1 MSLRII
7 LRILGLLLMLFSLTL
22 MPPILISLLF
32 GDGQWDAFA
41 IAILITVATGGL
53 MYLPNRRAHKE
64 LRTRDGFLIAA
75 LFWSV
80 LGLFGSLPLMLT
92 GDAALSPTDAVFESF
107 SGLTTT
113 GATVITG
120 IEFLP
125 ESVLYYRQQLQW
137 LGGMGIVVL
146 AVAILPTLGVG
157 GMALYRTEIPGP
169 LKDSKL
175 TPRITET
182 AKALWYI
189 YAALTL
195 TCFAAYWAAGMD
207 WFDALGHSF
216 STVAIGGF
224 STHDA
229 NIGHFDSALI
239 ELICVAFL
247 IISAMS
253 FSLHFL
259 AWRGKQL
266 KHYLQDPEARFLL
279 LFLGGLTLITV
290 VSLWLTGVYGDE
302 TQRAMRHGLFQVVSV
317 ATTSGFGVADF
328 SAWPGALPFLL
339 FVAAFVG
346 GCSGSTGGGMKVI
359 RIILI
364 LKQGMREVMRL
375 IHPNAVIAVKVG
387 KVSVPDGIAQAV
399 WGFFSVY
406 LMLFFLM
413 LVGVMATGVD
423 QVTAWSTVA
432 SALNN
437 LGPALGEASAH
448 YGDLP
453 VMAKW
458 ILVMAML
465 LGRLEIFT
473 VLVLFTPAF
482 WRR

>member
-1 MSLRII
+1 MSLRMI
-7 LRILGLLLMLFSLTL
+7 LRILGLLLMLFSLTM

-32 GDGQWDAFA
+32 GDGQWEAFA
-41 IAILITVATGGL
+41 IAIAITVVTGAL
-53 MYLPNRRAHKE
+53 MFLPNRRARKE

-80 LGLFGSLPLMLT
+80 LALFGSLPLML
-92 GDAALSPTDAVFESF
+92 ASESALSITDAVFESF

-113 GATVITG
+113 GASVITG
-120 IEFLP
+120 IETLP
-125 ESVLYYRQQLQW
+125 ESILYYRQQLQW

-189 YAALTL
+189 YASLTV
-195 TCFAAYWAAGMD
+195 TCMLAYMAAGMN

-224 STHDA
+224 STYDA
-229 NIGHFDSALI
+229 SIGHFDSAVI
-239 ELICVAFL
+239 EMICVFFL
-247 IISAMS
+247 IVSAVS
-253 FSLHFL
+253 FSLHFV
-259 AWRGKQL
+259 AWRERSVT
-266 KHYLQDPEARFLL
+266 HYFQDPEARFLL
-279 LFLGGLTLITV
+279 LFLLGLAVITV
-290 VSLWLTGVYGDE
+290 VSLWLTNTYD
-302 TQRAMRHGLFQVVSV
+302 TQRGLRHGIFQVVSV
-317 ATTSGFGVADF
+317 ATTAGFGVADF

-339 FVAAFVG
+339 FMAAFVG

-387 KVSVPDGIAQAV
+387 RVSVPDGIAQAV

-406 LMLFFLM
+406 VMLFFLM

-423 QVTAWSTVA
+423 QVTAWSSVA

-437 LGPALGEASAH
+437 LGPALGEASSN

-453 VMAKW
+453 NLAKW

>member
-1 MSLRII
+1 MSLRMI
-7 LRILGLLLMLFSLTL
+7 LRILGMLLMLFSLTM
-22 MPPILISLLF
+22 MPPVLISLLF

-41 IAILITVATGGL
+41 VAIGITVLTGL
-53 MYLPNRRAHKE
+53 AMFLPNRRARKE

-80 LGLFGSLPLMLT
+80 LALFGSLPLMLT
-92 GDAALSPTDAVFESF
+92 GESALSITDAVFESF

-113 GATVITG
+113 GASVITG
-120 IEFLP
+120 IEYLP
-125 ESVLYYRQQLQW
+125 ESIRFYRQQLQW

-189 YAALTL
+189 YASLTVACML
-195 TCFAAYWAAGMD
+195 AYMAAGMN

-224 STHDA
+224 STYDA
-229 NIGHFDSALI
+229 SIGHFDSAVI
-239 ELICVAFL
+239 EMICVFFL
-247 IISAMS
+247 IVSAVS
-253 FSLHFL
+253 FSLHFV
-259 AWRGKQL
+259 AWRERRL
-266 KHYLQDPEARFLL
+266 THYFQDPEAHFLL
-279 LFLGGLTLITV
+279 LFLLGLSVITV
-290 VSLWLTGVYGDE
+290 VSLWLTNTYDTERGL
-302 TQRAMRHGLFQVVSV
+302 RHGIFMVVSV
-317 ATTSGFGVADF
+317 ATTAGFGVANF
-328 SAWPGALPFLL
+328 SIWPGALPFLL
-339 FVAAFVG
+339 FMAAFVG

-364 LKQGMREVMRL
+364 IKQGMREVMRL

-406 LMLFFLM
+406 VMLFFLM

-437 LGPALGEASAH
+437 LGPALGDASRN
-448 YGDLP
+448 YGELP
-453 VMAKW
+453 TLAKW

>member
-1 MSLRII
+1 MSLRMI
-7 LRILGLLLMLFSLTL
+7 LRILGLLLMLFSLTM

-41 IAILITVATGGL
+41 VAIAITVATGAL
-53 MYLPNRRAHKE
+53 MYLPNRRARKE

-80 LGLFGSLPLMLT
+80 LALFGSLPLMLT
-92 GDAALSPTDAVFESF
+92 GDSALSITDAVFESF

-120 IEFLP
+120 IETLP
-125 ESVLYYRQQLQW
+125 ESIRYYRQQLQW

-189 YAALTL
+189 YAALTV
-195 TCFAAYWAAGMD
+195 TCMLAYMAAGMN

-224 STHDA
+224 STYDGS
-229 NIGHFDSALI
+229 IGHFDSAVI
-239 ELICVAFL
+239 EMICMFFL
-247 IISAMS
+247 IVSAVS
-253 FSLHFL
+253 FSLHFV
-259 AWRGKQL
+259 AWRQRSVT
-266 KHYLQDPEARFLL
+266 HYFQDPEARFLL
-279 LFLGGLTLITV
+279 LFLLGLAVITV
-290 VSLWLTGVYGDE
+290 VSLWLTETYGTE
-302 TQRAMRHGLFQVVSV
+302 RGLRHGIFQVVSV
-317 ATTSGFGVADF
+317 ATTAGFGVADF

-339 FVAAFVG
+339 FMAAFVG

-406 LMLFFLM
+406 VMLFFLM

-423 QVTAWSTVA
+423 QITAWSSVA

-437 LGPALGEASAH
+437 LGPALGEASDH

-453 VMAKW
+453 TLAKW

>member
-1 MSLRII
+1 MI
-7 LRILGLLLMLFSLTL
+7 LRILGLLLMMFSLT
-22 MPPILISLLF
+22 MVPPIAISLLF
-32 GDGQWDAFA
+32 GDGTWDAFLIA
-41 IAILITVATGGL
+41 IAITVLTGAL
-53 MYLPNRRAHKE
+53 MFLPNRRARRE

-75 LFWSV
+75 MFWTV

-92 GDAALSPTDAVFESF
+92 GSTALSFTDAVFESF

-120 IEFLP
+120 IDFLP
-125 ESVLYYRQQLQW
+125 EAILYYRQQLQW

-189 YAALTL
+189 YATL
-195 TCFAAYWAAGMD
+195 TVVCMLAYMAAGMD

-229 NIGHFDSALI
+229 SIGYFDSAVI
-239 ELICVAFL
+239 EAICIVFML
-247 IISAMS
+247 ISALS

-259 AWRGKQL
+259 AWRERRIG
-266 KHYLQDPEARFLL
+266 HYWEDSEARFLL
-279 LFLGGLTLITV
+279 LYLTGLASITV
-290 VSLWLTGVYGDE
+290 VVLWLTGTEE
-302 TQRAMRHGLFQVVSV
+302 TTVGLRHGVFEVVSV
-317 ATTSGFGVADF
+317 ATTAGFSVADF
-328 SAWPGALPFLL
+328 SAWPGALPLLL
-339 FVAAFVG
+339 FIAAFVG
-346 GCSGSTGGGMKVI
+346 ASSGSTGGGMKVI

-364 LKQGMREVMRL
+364 IKQGMREIMRL
-375 IHPNAVIAVKVG
+375 IHPNAVIAVKIG

-399 WGFFSVY
+399 WGFFSAYV
-406 LMLFFLM
+406 LLFFLM

-423 QVTAWSTVA
+423 QVTAWSTVG

-437 LGPALGEASAH
+437 LGPALGEASLH
-448 YGDLP
+448 YGDMP
-453 VMAKW
+453 TMAKW

-465 LGRLEIFT
+465 MGRL
-473 VLVLFTPAF
+473 
-482 WRR
+482 

>member
-1 MSLRII
+1 MSLRMI
-7 LRILGLLLMLFSLTL
+7 LRILGLLLMMFSLT
-22 MPPILISLLF
+22 MVPPILISLLF
-32 GDGQWDAFA
+32 GDEMWYAFVVA
-41 IAILITVATGGL
+41 IGITVLTGAL
-53 MYLPNRRAHKE
+53 MFLPNRKARRE

-75 LFWSV
+75 LFWTV

-92 GDAALSPTDAVFESF
+92 GNLALSVTDAVFESF

-125 ESVLYYRQQLQW
+125 ESILYYRQQLQW

-189 YAALTL
+189 YAALTI
-195 TCFAAYWAAGMD
+195 TCMLAYMAAGMN
-207 WFDALGHSF
+207 WFDALSHSF

-224 STHDA
+224 STYDGS
-229 NIGHFDSALI
+229 IGHFDSATI
-239 ELICVAFL
+239 ELVCVAFML
-247 IISAMS
+247 VSAMS
-253 FSLHFL
+253 FSLHFM
-259 AWRGKQL
+259 AWRERSL
-266 KHYLQDPEARFLL
+266 RHYLEDPEARFLVL
-279 LFLGGLTLITV
+279 YLAGLVMITV
-290 VSLWLTGVYGDE
+290 VGLWLTNTTGTLEGL
-302 TQRAMRHGLFQVVSV
+302 RHGLFEVVSV
-317 ATTSGFGVADF
+317 ATTAGFGVADF
-328 SAWPGALPFLL
+328 SSWPGALPLLL
-339 FVAAFVG
+339 FMAAFVG
-346 GCSGSTGGGMKVI
+346 ASSGSTGGGIKVI

-364 LKQGMREVMRL
+364 IKQGMREVMRL

-387 KVSVPDGIAQAV
+387 KVSVPDSIAQAV
-399 WGFFSVY
+399 WGFFSAYV
-406 LMLFFLM
+406 LLFFLM
-413 LVGVMATGVD
+413 MAGVMATGVD
-423 QVTAWSTVA
+423 QITAWSTVG

-437 LGPALGEASAH
+437 LGPALGEASLH

-453 VMAKW
+453 SAAKW

-465 LGRLEIFT
+465 MGRLEIFT

-482 WRR
+482 WRK

>member
-1 MSLRII
+1 MSLRMI
-7 LRILGLLLMLFSLTL
+7 LRILGMLLMLFSLTM

-32 GDGQWDAFA
+32 GDGQWKAFAAA
-41 IAILITVATGGL
+41 IAITVVTGAL
-53 MYLPNRRAHKE
+53 MFLPNRRARKE

-80 LGLFGSLPLMLT
+80 LALFGSLPLMLT
-92 GDAALSPTDAVFESF
+92 GESALSITDAVFESF

-125 ESVLYYRQQLQW
+125 ESILYYRQQLQW

-189 YAALTL
+189 YASLTVACML
-195 TCFAAYWAAGMD
+195 AYMAAGMN

-224 STHDA
+224 STYDA
-229 NIGHFDSALI
+229 SIGHFDSAVI
-239 ELICVAFL
+239 EMICVFFL
-247 IISAMS
+247 IVSAVS
-253 FSLHFL
+253 FSLHFV
-259 AWRGKQL
+259 AWRERRVT
-266 KHYLQDPEARFLL
+266 HYFQDPEAHFLL
-279 LFLGGLTLITV
+279 LFLLGLAVITV
-290 VSLWLTGVYGDE
+290 VSLWLTNTYDTERGL
-302 TQRAMRHGLFQVVSV
+302 RHGIFQVVSV
-317 ATTSGFGVADF
+317 ATTAGFGVADF

-339 FVAAFVG
+339 FMAAFVG

-406 LMLFFLM
+406 VMLFFLM

-437 LGPALGEASAH
+437 LGPALGEASGN

-453 VMAKW
+453 ALAKW

>member
-1 MSLRII
+1 MSLRVIF
-7 LRILGLLLMLFSLTL
+7 RILGILLMLFSLS
-22 MPPILISLLF
+22 MVPPMLIALLF
-32 GDGQWDAFA
+32 RDGMWSGFVIAMA
-41 IAILITVATGGL
+41 ITLATGAL
-53 MYLPNRRAHKE
+53 LYWLNRHVRKE

-75 LFWSV
+75 LFWTV
-80 LGLFGSLPLMLT
+80 LGLFGALPLMMD
-92 GDAALSPTDAVFESF
+92 GPYALSPTDAVFESF

-113 GATVITG
+113 GASVITG
-120 IEFLP
+120 IDFLP
-125 ESVLYYRQQLQW
+125 ESLRYYRQQLQW

-189 YAALTL
+189 YASLTV
-195 TCFAAYWAAGMD
+195 TCIAAYWLAGMD
-207 WFDALGHSF
+207 WFDAIGHGF
-216 STVAIGGF
+216 STVALGGF
-224 STHDA
+224 STYDES
-229 NIGHFDSALI
+229 IGHFDSALI
-239 ELICVAFL
+239 EMICIVFM
-247 IISAMS
+247 IISAIS
-253 FSLHFL
+253 YSLHFA
-259 AWRGKQL
+259 AWREKRLSQ
-266 KHYLQDPEARFLL
+266 YLNDPEARFLL
-279 LFLGGLTLITV
+279 LFLAGLSVVTV
-290 VSLWLTGVYGDE
+290 ISLWLTATYGDVLGL
-302 TQRAMRHGLFQVVSV
+302 RHGLFQVVSI
-317 ATTSGFGVADF
+317 ATTAGFGVAEF

-364 LKQGMREVMRL
+364 FKQGMREVMRL
-375 IHPNAVIAVKVG
+375 IHPSAVIAVKVG

-406 LMLFFLM
+406 VMLFFLM
-413 LVGVMATGVD
+413 LIGVMATGVD

-437 LGPALGEASAH
+437 LGPALGEASSH
-448 YGDLP
+448 YGDMPTLS
-453 VMAKW
+453 KW

-473 VLVLFTPAF
+473 MLVLFTPAF

>member
-1 MSLRII
+1 MSLRVI
-7 LRILGLLLMLFSLTL
+7 LRILGLLLMLFSLTML
-22 MPPILISLLF
+22 PPMLISF
-32 GDGQWDAFA
+32 WFRDGVWYAFMIG
-41 IAILITVATGGL
+41 IAITVLTGL
-53 MYLPNRRAHKE
+53 VLYLPNRRARKE
-64 LRTRDGFLIAA
+64 LRIRDGFLIAA
-75 LFWSV
+75 MFWTV
-80 LGLFGSLPLMLT
+80 LALFGSLPLMLF
-92 GDAALSPTDAVFESF
+92 GDAALGITDAVFESF

-120 IEFLP
+120 IDFLP
-125 ESVLYYRQQLQW
+125 ESIRYYRQQLQW

-189 YAALTL
+189 YATL
-195 TCFAAYWAAGMD
+195 TIACMVAYMLAGMD

-229 NIGHFDSALI
+229 SIGYFNSPSI
-239 ELICVAFL
+239 ELICVGFML
-247 IISAMS
+247 ISAFS
-253 FSLHFL
+253 FSLHFM
-259 AWRGKQL
+259 AWREKRL
-266 KHYLQDPEARFLL
+266 LHYLQDPEARFLM
-279 LFLGGLTLITV
+279 LFLAGLVTIAAIT
-290 VSLWLTGVYGDE
+290 LWLTQTYDTMSGLRY
-302 TQRAMRHGLFQVVSV
+302 GLFEVVSV
-317 ATTSGFGVADF
+317 ATTAGFSVADF

-339 FVAAFVG
+339 FIAAFVG
-346 GCSGSTGGGMKVI
+346 GCSGSTAGGMKVI

-364 LKQGMREVMRL
+364 IKQGMREVMRL

-387 KVSVPDGIAQAV
+387 KMSVPDSIAQAV
-399 WGFFSVY
+399 WGFFSAYV
-406 LMLFFLM
+406 MLFFLM
-413 LVGVMATGVD
+413 MVGVMATGVD
-423 QVTAWSTVA
+423 QITAWSTVG

-437 LGPALGEASAH
+437 LGPALGEASSH
-448 YGDLP
+448 YGELP
-453 VMAKW
+453 SLAKW
-458 ILVMAML
+458 ILVLAML
-465 LGRLEIFT
+465 MGRLEIFT

>member
-7 LRILGLLLMLFSLTL
+7 LRILGMLLMMFSLTL
-22 MPPILISLLF
+22 VPPILISLLF
-32 GDGQWDAFA
+32 GDGQWDAFV
-41 IAILITVATGGL
+41 IAIMITAVTGL
-53 MYLPNRRAHKE
+53 VMYLPNRLARKE

-92 GDAALSPTDAVFESF
+92 GDAALSLTDAVFESF

-125 ESVLYYRQQLQW
+125 ESILYYRQQLQW

-189 YAALTL
+189 YAALTI
-195 TCFAAYWAAGMD
+195 TCFLAYMAAGMN

-224 STHDA
+224 STYDA
-229 NIGHFDSALI
+229 NIGHFDSAAI
-239 ELICVAFL
+239 ELICMFFL

-259 AWRGKQL
+259 AWRGRRIR
-266 KHYLQDPEARFLL
+266 HYFQDPEARFLL
-279 LFLGGLTLITV
+279 MFLAFLSVITV
-290 VSLWLTGVYGDE
+290 ISLWLTGTYDTERGL
-302 TQRAMRHGLFQVVSV
+302 RHGVFQVVST
-317 ATTSGFGVADF
+317 ATTSGFSVADF
-328 SAWPGALPFLL
+328 SVWPGALPFLL

-375 IHPNAVIAVKVG
+375 IHPNAVIAVKIG

-406 LMLFFLM
+406 VMLFFLM

-437 LGPALGEASAH
+437 LGPALGEASEN
-448 YGDLP
+448 YGELP
-453 VMAKW
+453 MLSKW
-458 ILVMAML
+458 ILVVAML

>member
-1 MSLRII
+1 MSLRVI
-7 LRILGLLLMLFSLTL
+7 LRILGLLLMLFSLTML
-22 MPPILISLLF
+22 PPTLISLWF
-32 GDGQWDAFA
+32 RDGVWSAYISG
-41 IAILITVATGGL
+41 IAISVATGL
-53 MYLPNRRAHKE
+53 LLYLPNRRSQKE
-64 LRTRDGFLIAA
+64 LRIRDGFIIAA
-75 LFWSV
+75 MFWTV
-80 LGLFGSLPLMLT
+80 LALFGSLPLMLF
-92 GDAALSPTDAVFESF
+92 GESSLGITDAVFESF

-120 IEFLP
+120 IDFLP
-125 ESVLYYRQQLQW
+125 ESILYYRQQLQW

-189 YAALTL
+189 YATL
-195 TCFAAYWAAGMD
+195 TFACMVAYMLAGMS
-207 WFDALGHSF
+207 WFDALSHSF

-224 STHDA
+224 STYDA
-229 NIGHFDSALI
+229 SIGYFDSATI
-239 ELICVAFL
+239 ELICVTFML
-247 IISAMS
+247 ISAFS
-253 FSLHFL
+253 FSLHFI
-259 AWRGKQL
+259 AWREKSL
-266 KHYLQDPEARFLL
+266 VHYFLDPEARFLM
-279 LFLGGLTLITV
+279 LFLLALATV
-290 VSLWLTGVYGDE
+290 TVISLWLTDTYDTLRGL
-302 TQRAMRHGLFQVVSV
+302 RHGVFQVVSV
-317 ATTSGFGVADF
+317 ATTAGFSVADF
-328 SAWPGALPFLL
+328 SLWPGALPFLL

-364 LKQGMREVMRL
+364 LKQGMREIMRL

-387 KVSVPDGIAQAV
+387 KVSVPDSIAQAV

-406 LMLFFLM
+406 VLLFFLM

-423 QVTAWSTVA
+423 QVTAWSTVG

-437 LGPALGEASAH
+437 LGPALGEASTH
-448 YGDLP
+448 YGDMPTL
-453 VMAKW
+453 AKW
-458 ILVMAML
+458 ILVLAML

>member
-1 MSLRII
+1 M
-7 LRILGLLLMLFSLTL
+7 
-22 MPPILISLLF
+22 LISAWF
-32 GDGQWDAFA
+32 RDGVWEAFLIAMA
-41 IAILITVATGGL
+41 ISVATGL
-53 MYLPNRRAHKE
+53 VLFLPNRRAQKE
-64 LRTRDGFLIAA
+64 LRVRDGFIIAA
-75 LFWSV
+75 MFWTV
-80 LGLFGSLPLMLT
+80 LALFGSLPLMLF
-92 GDAALSPTDAVFESF
+92 GEDSLSITDAVFESF

-120 IEFLP
+120 IDFLP
-125 ESVLYYRQQLQW
+125 ESILYYRQQLQW

-189 YAALTL
+189 YATL
-195 TCFAAYWAAGMD
+195 TVACMLAYMAAGMD

-224 STHDA
+224 STYDA
-229 NIGHFDSALI
+229 SIGYFDSATI
-239 ELICVAFL
+239 EMICVGFML
-247 IISAMS
+247 ISAFS
-253 FSLHFL
+253 FSLHFI
-259 AWRGKQL
+259 AWREKRL
-266 KHYLQDPEARFLL
+266 THYFQDPEARFLM
-279 LFLGGLTLITV
+279 LFLLGLSVVTV
-290 VSLWLTGVYGDE
+290 LSLWVTDTYDTLRGL
-302 TQRAMRHGLFQVVSV
+302 RHGVFQVVSV
-317 ATTSGFGVADF
+317 ATTAGFGVADF
-328 SAWPGALPFLL
+328 SMWPGALPFLL
-339 FVAAFVG
+339 FMAAFVG
-346 GCSGSTGGGMKVI
+346 GCSGSTAGGMKVI

-364 LKQGMREVMRL
+364 MKQGMREIMRL

-406 LMLFFLM
+406 VLLFFLM

-423 QVTAWSTVA
+423 QVTAWSTVG

-437 LGPALGEASAH
+437 LGPALGEASSH
-448 YGDLP
+448 YGDVP
-453 VMAKW
+453 EVAKW
-458 ILVMAML
+458 ILVVAML

>member
-1 MSLRII
+1 MSLRMI
-7 LRILGLLLMLFSLTL
+7 LRILGLLLMLFSLTM

-32 GDGQWDAFA
+32 GDGQWEAFA
-41 IAILITVATGGL
+41 IAIAITVVTGAL
-53 MYLPNRRAHKE
+53 MFLPNRRARKE

-80 LGLFGSLPLMLT
+80 LALFGSLPLMLV
-92 GDAALSPTDAVFESF
+92 GDSALSITDAVFESF

-120 IEFLP
+120 IEHLP
-125 ESVLYYRQQLQW
+125 ESILYYRQQLQW

-189 YAALTL
+189 YASLTVACML
-195 TCFAAYWAAGMD
+195 AYMAAGMN

-224 STHDA
+224 STYDA
-229 NIGHFDSALI
+229 SIGHFDSAVI
-239 ELICVAFL
+239 EMICVFFL
-247 IISAMS
+247 IVSAVS
-253 FSLHFL
+253 FSLHFV
-259 AWRGKQL
+259 AWRERSVT
-266 KHYLQDPEARFLL
+266 HYFQDPEARFLL
-279 LFLGGLTLITV
+279 LFLMGLAAITV
-290 VSLWLTGVYGDE
+290 VSLWLTNTYDTERGL
-302 TQRAMRHGLFQVVSV
+302 RHGIFQVVSV
-317 ATTSGFGVADF
+317 ATTAGFGVADF
-328 SAWPGALPFLL
+328 SVWPGALPFLL
-339 FVAAFVG
+339 FMAAFVG

-387 KVSVPDGIAQAV
+387 RVSVPDGIAQAV

-406 LMLFFLM
+406 VMLFFLM

-437 LGPALGEASAH
+437 LGPALGEASDN

-453 VMAKW
+453 DMTKW
-458 ILVMAML
+458 ILVIAML

>member
-1 MSLRII
+1 MSLRVIS
-7 LRILGLLLMLFSLTL
+7 RILGILLMLFSLTL
-22 MPPILISLLF
+22 VPPMLISRVFEDDTLS
-32 GDGQWDAFA
+32 AFA
-41 IAILITVATGGL
+41 VAMGITLLTGFAL
-53 MYLPNRRAHKE
+53 FYPNRHARKE
-64 LRTRDGFLIAA
+64 LRNRDGFLITV
-75 LFWSV
+75 LFWTV
-80 LGLFGSLPLMLT
+80 LGAFGSLPFLLAEDPNLT
-92 GDAALSPTDAVFESF
+92 IIDAMFESF

-113 GATVITG
+113 GATVMTG
-120 IEFLP
+120 LDLLP
-125 ESVLYYRQQLQW
+125 HSILYYRQQLQW

-189 YAALTL
+189 YATL
-195 TCFAAYWAAGMD
+195 TVACMLAYMAAGMD

-224 STHDA
+224 STYDA
-229 NIGHFDSALI
+229 SIGYFDSATI
-239 ELICVAFL
+239 EMICVGFML
-247 IISAMS
+247 ISAFS
-253 FSLHFL
+253 FSLHFI
-259 AWRGKQL
+259 AWREKRL
-266 KHYLQDPEARFLL
+266 THYFQDPEARFLM
-279 LFLGGLTLITV
+279 LFLLGLSVVTV
-290 VSLWLTGVYGDE
+290 LSLWLTDTYDTLRGL
-302 TQRAMRHGLFQVVSV
+302 RHGVFQVVSV
-317 ATTSGFGVADF
+317 ATTAGFGVTDF
-328 SAWPGALPFLL
+328 SVWPGALPFLL
-339 FVAAFVG
+339 FMAAFVG

-364 LKQGMREVMRL
+364 VKQGMREIMRL

-406 LMLFFLM
+406 VLLFFLM

-423 QVTAWSTVA
+423 QVTAWSTVG

-437 LGPALGEASAH
+437 LGPALGEASSH
-448 YGDLP
+448 YGDVP
-453 VMAKW
+453 EVAKW
-458 ILVMAML
+458 ILVVAML

>member
-7 LRILGLLLMLFSLTL
+7 LRILGLLLMMFSLT
-22 MPPILISLLF
+22 MVPPILISLLF

-41 IAILITVATGGL
+41 IAILITVLTGLL
-53 MYLPNRRAHKE
+53 MYLPNRRARKE

-92 GDAALSPTDAVFESF
+92 GDAALSITDAVFESF

-125 ESVLYYRQQLQW
+125 ESILYYRQQLQW

-189 YAALTL
+189 YAALTV
-195 TCFAAYWAAGMD
+195 TCMLAYMAAGMN

-224 STHDA
+224 STYDA
-229 NIGHFDSALI
+229 SIGHFDSALI
-239 ELICVAFL
+239 ELICMAFL

-259 AWRGKQL
+259 AWRGRQL
-266 KHYLQDPEARFLL
+266 RHYVQDPEARFLL
-279 LFLGGLTLITV
+279 LFLAGLGVITV
-290 VSLWLTGVYGDE
+290 VSLWLTGTYDTERGL
-302 TQRAMRHGLFQVVSV
+302 RHGLFQVISI
-317 ATTSGFGVADF
+317 ATTAGFGVADF
-328 SAWPGALPFLL
+328 AAWPGALPFLL
-339 FVAAFVG
+339 FIAAFIG

-364 LKQGMREVMRL
+364 FKQGMREVMRL

-387 KVSVPDGIAQAV
+387 RVSVPDGIAQAV
-399 WGFFSVY
+399 WGFFSAY

-437 LGPALGEASAH
+437 LGPALGEAAAH
-448 YGDLP
+448 YGELP
-453 VMAKW
+453 AMAKW

>member
-7 LRILGLLLMLFSLTL
+7 LRILGMLLMMFSLT
-22 MPPILISLLF
+22 MVPPILISLLF
-32 GDGQWDAFA
+32 GDAQWDAFA
-41 IAILITVATGGL
+41 IAIIITAATGL
-53 MYLPNRRAHKE
+53 VMYLPNRLARKE

-92 GDAALSPTDAVFESF
+92 GDAALSLTDAVFESF

-120 IEFLP
+120 IDFLP
-125 ESVLYYRQQLQW
+125 ESILYYRQQLQW

-189 YAALTL
+189 YAALTI
-195 TCFAAYWAAGMD
+195 TCFLAYMAAGMN

-224 STHDA
+224 STYDA
-229 NIGHFDSALI
+229 SIGHFDSATI
-239 ELICVAFL
+239 ELICMLFL

-259 AWRGKQL
+259 AWRGRRIR
-266 KHYLQDPEARFLL
+266 HYFQDPEARFLL
-279 LFLGGLTLITV
+279 MFLAFLSVITV
-290 VSLWLTGVYGDE
+290 ISLWLTGTYDTERGL
-302 TQRAMRHGLFQVVSV
+302 RHGIFQVVSV
-317 ATTSGFGVADF
+317 ATTAGFGVADF

-375 IHPNAVIAVKVG
+375 IHPNAVIAVKIG

-406 LMLFFLM
+406 VMLFFLM

-437 LGPALGEASAH
+437 LGPALGEASAN
-448 YGDLP
+448 YGEMPTLS
-453 VMAKW
+453 KW
-458 ILVMAML
+458 ILVIAML

>member
-1 MSLRII
+1 MSLRVI
-7 LRILGLLLMLFSLTL
+7 LRILGLLLMLFSLTML
-22 MPPILISLLF
+22 PPTLISLWF
-32 GDGQWDAFA
+32 RDGVWSAFISG
-41 IAILITVATGGL
+41 IAISVVTGL
-53 MYLPNRRAHKE
+53 LLYLPNRRAQKE
-64 LRTRDGFLIAA
+64 LRIRDGFIIAA
-75 LFWSV
+75 MFWTV
-80 LGLFGSLPLMLT
+80 LALFGSLPLMLF
-92 GDAALSPTDAVFESF
+92 GEGSLNITDAVFESF

-120 IEFLP
+120 IDFLP
-125 ESVLYYRQQLQW
+125 ESILYYRQQLQW

-189 YAALTL
+189 YATLTL
-195 TCFAAYWAAGMD
+195 ACMIAYMLAGMS
-207 WFDALGHSF
+207 WFDALSHSF
-216 STVAIGGF
+216 STVANGGF
-224 STHDA
+224 STYDA
-229 NIGHFDSALI
+229 SIGYFDSATI
-239 ELICVAFL
+239 EMICIAFML
-247 IISAMS
+247 ISAFS
-253 FSLHFL
+253 FSLHFI
-259 AWRGKQL
+259 AWREKSL
-266 KHYLQDPEARFLL
+266 LHYFHDPEARFLM
-279 LFLGGLTLITV
+279 LFLLALSVITV
-290 VSLWLTGVYGDE
+290 LSLLLTNTYDTLRGL
-302 TQRAMRHGLFQVVSV
+302 RHGVFQVVSV
-317 ATTSGFGVADF
+317 ATTAGYSVADF
-328 SAWPGALPFLL
+328 SMWPGALPFLL

-364 LKQGMREVMRL
+364 LKQGMREIMRL

-387 KVSVPDGIAQAV
+387 KVSVPDSIAQAV

-406 LMLFFLM
+406 MLLFFIM

-423 QVTAWSTVA
+423 QVTAWSTVG

-437 LGPALGEASAH
+437 LGPALGEASTH
-448 YGDLP
+448 YGEMPTL
-453 VMAKW
+453 AKW
-458 ILVMAML
+458 ILVLAML

>member
-1 MSLRII
+1 MSLRVI
-7 LRILGLLLMLFSLTL
+7 LRILGLLLMLFSLTML
-22 MPPILISLLF
+22 PPTLISLWF
-32 GDGQWDAFA
+32 RDGVWSAYISG
-41 IAILITVATGGL
+41 IAISVATGL
-53 MYLPNRRAHKE
+53 LLYLPNRRSQKE
-64 LRTRDGFLIAA
+64 LRIRDGFIIAA
-75 LFWSV
+75 MFWTV
-80 LGLFGSLPLMLT
+80 LALFGSLPLMLF
-92 GDAALSPTDAVFESF
+92 GEGSLSITDAVFESF

-120 IEFLP
+120 IDFLP
-125 ESVLYYRQQLQW
+125 ESILYYRQQLQW

-189 YAALTL
+189 YATL
-195 TCFAAYWAAGMD
+195 TVACMVAYMLAGMS
-207 WFDALGHSF
+207 WFDALSHSF
-216 STVAIGGF
+216 STIANGGF
-224 STHDA
+224 STYDA
-229 NIGHFDSALI
+229 SIGYFDSATI
-239 ELICVAFL
+239 ELICVAFML
-247 IISAMS
+247 ISAFS
-253 FSLHFL
+253 FSLHFI
-259 AWRGKQL
+259 AWREKSL
-266 KHYLQDPEARFLL
+266 MHYFHDPEARFLM
-279 LFLGGLTLITV
+279 LFLLALIVVTV
-290 VSLWLTGVYGDE
+290 LSLWLTDTYDTLRGL
-302 TQRAMRHGLFQVVSV
+302 RHGVFQVVSV
-317 ATTSGFGVADF
+317 ATTAGFSVADF
-328 SAWPGALPFLL
+328 SMWPGALPFLL

-364 LKQGMREVMRL
+364 LKQGMREIMRL

-387 KVSVPDGIAQAV
+387 KVSVPDSIAQAV

-406 LMLFFLM
+406 VLLFFFM

-423 QVTAWSTVA
+423 QVTAWTTVG

-448 YGDLP
+448 YGEMPIL
-453 VMAKW
+453 AKW
-458 ILVMAML
+458 ILVLAML

>member
-1 MSLRII
+1 MSLRMI

-22 MPPILISLLF
+22 VPPILISLLF

-41 IAILITVATGGL
+41 IAIGITVFTGL
-53 MYLPNRRAHKE
+53 VMYLPNRRARKE
-64 LRTRDGFLIAA
+64 LRIRDGFLIAA

-92 GDAALSPTDAVFESF
+92 AESTLSITDAVFESF

-120 IEFLP
+120 IEHLP
-125 ESVLYYRQQLQW
+125 ESIRYYRQQLQW

-189 YAALTL
+189 YAALTVACML
-195 TCFAAYWAAGMD
+195 AYLAAGMD

-216 STVAIGGF
+216 STVALGGF

-229 NIGHFDSALI
+229 SIGQFDSAVI
-239 ELICVAFL
+239 ELICIFFL
-247 IISAMS
+247 IVSAVS
-253 FSLHFL
+253 FSLHFV
-259 AWRGKQL
+259 AWRQRSVT
-266 KHYLQDPEARFLL
+266 HYFQDPEARFLL
-279 LFLGGLTLITV
+279 LFLLGLAVITV
-290 VSLWLTGVYGDE
+290 VSLWLTETYGTE
-302 TQRAMRHGLFQVVSV
+302 RGLRHGVFQVVSV
-317 ATTSGFGVADF
+317 ATTAGFGVADF
-328 SAWPGALPFLL
+328 SVWPGALPFLL

-375 IHPNAVIAVKVG
+375 IHPSAVISVKVG

-406 LMLFFLM
+406 VMLFFLM

-423 QVTAWSTVA
+423 QVTAWSSVA

-437 LGPALGEASAH
+437 LGPALGEASSH

-453 VMAKW
+453 TLAKW
-458 ILVMAML
+458 ILVVAML

>member
-1 MSLRII
+1 MSLRVI
-7 LRILGLLLMLFSLTL
+7 LRILGLLLMLFSLTML
-22 MPPILISLLF
+22 PPTLISLWF
-32 GDGQWDAFA
+32 RDGVWSAFISG
-41 IAILITVATGGL
+41 IAISVATGL
-53 MYLPNRRAHKE
+53 LLYLPNRRSQKE
-64 LRTRDGFLIAA
+64 LRIRDGFIIAVM
-75 LFWSV
+75 FWAV
-80 LGLFGSLPLMLT
+80 LALFGSLPLMLF
-92 GDAALSPTDAVFESF
+92 GEGSLSVTDAVFESF

-120 IEFLP
+120 IDFLP
-125 ESVLYYRQQLQW
+125 ESILYYRQQLQW

-189 YAALTL
+189 YATL
-195 TCFAAYWAAGMD
+195 TVACMIAYMLAGMS
-207 WFDALGHSF
+207 WFDALSHSF
-216 STVAIGGF
+216 STVANGGF
-224 STHDA
+224 STYDA
-229 NIGHFDSALI
+229 SIGYFDSAAI
-239 ELICVAFL
+239 ELICIAFML
-247 IISAMS
+247 ISAVS
-253 FSLHFL
+253 FSLHFI
-259 AWRGKQL
+259 AWREKSL
-266 KHYLQDPEARFLL
+266 LHYFRDPEARFLM
-279 LFLGGLTLITV
+279 LFLLSLAVITV
-290 VSLWLTGVYGDE
+290 LSLWLTNTYDTLRGL
-302 TQRAMRHGLFQVVSV
+302 RHGVFQVVSV
-317 ATTSGFGVADF
+317 ATTAGYSVADF
-328 SAWPGALPFLL
+328 SMWPGALPFLL

-364 LKQGMREVMRL
+364 LKQGMREIMRL
-375 IHPNAVIAVKVG
+375 IHPNAVIAVKIG
-387 KVSVPDGIAQAV
+387 KVSVPDSIAQAV

-406 LMLFFLM
+406 VLLFFLM

-423 QVTAWSTVA
+423 QVTAWSTVG

-437 LGPALGEASAH
+437 LGPALGEASTN
-448 YGDLP
+448 YGEIPD
-453 VMAKW
+453 MAKW

>member
-1 MSLRII
+1 MSLRVI
-7 LRILGLLLMLFSLTL
+7 LRILGLLLMLFSLTML
-22 MPPILISLLF
+22 PPTLISLWF
-32 GDGQWDAFA
+32 RDGVWSAFISG
-41 IAILITVATGGL
+41 IAISVVTGL
-53 MYLPNRRAHKE
+53 LLYLPNRHSQKE
-64 LRTRDGFLIAA
+64 LRIRDGFIIAA
-75 LFWSV
+75 MFWTV
-80 LGLFGSLPLMLT
+80 LALFGSLPLMLF
-92 GDAALSPTDAVFESF
+92 GEGSLNITDAVFESF

-120 IEFLP
+120 IDFLP
-125 ESVLYYRQQLQW
+125 ESILYYRQQLQW

-189 YAALTL
+189 YATLTL
-195 TCFAAYWAAGMD
+195 ACMIAYMLAGMS
-207 WFDALGHSF
+207 WFDALSHSF
-216 STVAIGGF
+216 STVANGGF
-224 STHDA
+224 STYDA
-229 NIGHFDSALI
+229 SIGYFDSATI
-239 ELICVAFL
+239 EMICIAFML
-247 IISAMS
+247 ISAFS
-253 FSLHFL
+253 FSLHFI
-259 AWRGKQL
+259 AWREKSL
-266 KHYLQDPEARFLL
+266 LHYFHDPEARFLM
-279 LFLGGLTLITV
+279 LFLLALSVITV
-290 VSLWLTGVYGDE
+290 LSLWLTNTYDTLRGL
-302 TQRAMRHGLFQVVSV
+302 RHGVFQVVSV
-317 ATTSGFGVADF
+317 ATTAGYSVADF
-328 SAWPGALPFLL
+328 SMWPGALPFLL

-364 LKQGMREVMRL
+364 LKQGMREIMRL

-387 KVSVPDGIAQAV
+387 KVSVPDSIAQAV

-406 LMLFFLM
+406 MLLFFIM

-423 QVTAWSTVA
+423 QVTAWSTVG

-437 LGPALGEASAH
+437 LGPALGEASTH
-448 YGDLP
+448 YGEMPTL
-453 VMAKW
+453 AKW
-458 ILVMAML
+458 ILVLAML

>member
-1 MSLRII
+1 MSLRVI
-7 LRILGLLLMLFSLTL
+7 LRILGLLLMLFSLTML
-22 MPPILISLLF
+22 PPTLISLWF
-32 GDGQWDAFA
+32 RDGVWSAFISG
-41 IAILITVATGGL
+41 IAISVVTGL
-53 MYLPNRRAHKE
+53 LLYLPNRRAQKE
-64 LRTRDGFLIAA
+64 LRIRDGFIIAA
-75 LFWSV
+75 MFWTV
-80 LGLFGSLPLMLT
+80 LALFGSLPLMLF
-92 GDAALSPTDAVFESF
+92 GEGSLNITDAVFESF

-120 IEFLP
+120 IDFLP
-125 ESVLYYRQQLQW
+125 ESILYYRQQLQW

-189 YAALTL
+189 YATLTL
-195 TCFAAYWAAGMD
+195 ACMIAYMLAGMS
-207 WFDALGHSF
+207 WFDALSHSF
-216 STVAIGGF
+216 STVANGGF
-224 STHDA
+224 STYDA
-229 NIGHFDSALI
+229 SIGYFDSATI
-239 ELICVAFL
+239 EMICIAFML
-247 IISAMS
+247 ISAFS
-253 FSLHFL
+253 FSLHFI
-259 AWRGKQL
+259 AWREKSL
-266 KHYLQDPEARFLL
+266 LHYFHDPEARFLM
-279 LFLGGLTLITV
+279 LFLLALSVITV
-290 VSLWLTGVYGDE
+290 LSLWLTNTYDTLRGL
-302 TQRAMRHGLFQVVSV
+302 RHGVFQVVSV
-317 ATTSGFGVADF
+317 ATTAGYSVADF
-328 SAWPGALPFLL
+328 SIWPGALPFLL

-364 LKQGMREVMRL
+364 LKQGMREIMRL

-387 KVSVPDGIAQAV
+387 KVSVPDSIAQAV

-406 LMLFFLM
+406 MLLFFIM

-423 QVTAWSTVA
+423 QVTAWSTVG

-437 LGPALGEASAH
+437 LGPALGEASTH
-448 YGDLP
+448 YGEMPML
-453 VMAKW
+453 AKW
-458 ILVMAML
+458 ILVLAML

>member
-1 MSLRII
+1 MI
-7 LRILGLLLMLFSLTL
+7 LRILGLLLMLFSLTM

-32 GDGQWDAFA
+32 ADGLWESYTIA
-41 IAILITVATGGL
+41 IAITVMTGAV
-53 MYLPNRRAHKE
+53 MYLPNRHSRKE

-80 LGLFGSLPLMLT
+80 LALFGALPLMLA
-92 GDAALSPTDAVFESF
+92 DASALSPTDAVFESF

-120 IEFLP
+120 IDFLP
-125 ESVLYYRQQLQW
+125 ESMLYYRQQLQW

-169 LKDSKL
+169 LKDAKL

-189 YAALTL
+189 YASLTIA
-195 TCFAAYWAAGMD
+195 CFLAYLAAGMN

-229 NIGHFDSALI
+229 SIGYFDSATI
-239 ELICVAFL
+239 ELICVGFM
-247 IISAMS
+247 IVSAMS
-253 FSLHFL
+253 FSLHFT
-259 AWRGKQL
+259 AWREKHL
-266 KHYLQDPEARFLL
+266 MHYLRDPEARFLL
-279 LFLGGLTLITV
+279 LFLVGLTVITV
-290 VSLWLTGVYGDE
+290 ISLWLTDVYGTE
-302 TQRAMRHGLFQVVSV
+302 RGLRHGLFQVVSV
-317 ATTSGFGVADF
+317 ATTAGFGVADF

-339 FVAAFVG
+339 FIAAFVG

-364 LKQGMREVMRL
+364 LKQGMREIMRL
-375 IHPNAVIAVKVG
+375 IHPNAVISVKVG
-387 KVSVPDGIAQAV
+387 RVSVPDSIAQAV

-406 LMLFFLM
+406 VMLFFLM

-437 LGPALGEASAH
+437 LGPALGQASGH

-453 VMAKW
+453 ILAKW
-458 ILVMAML
+458 ILVLAML

-482 WRR
+482 WRK

>member
-1 MSLRII
+1 MSLRMI
-7 LRILGLLLMLFSLTL
+7 LRILGLLLMLFSLTM

-41 IAILITVATGGL
+41 VAIGITVLTGL
-53 MYLPNRRAHKE
+53 AMFLPNRCARKE

-80 LGLFGSLPLMLT
+80 LALFGSLPLMLT
-92 GDAALSPTDAVFESF
+92 GDAALSITDAVFESF

-113 GATVITG
+113 GASVITG
-120 IEFLP
+120 IEHLP
-125 ESVLYYRQQLQW
+125 ESIRYYRQQLQW

-189 YAALTL
+189 YAALTV
-195 TCFAAYWAAGMD
+195 TCMLAYMAAGMS

-224 STHDA
+224 STYDA
-229 NIGHFDSALI
+229 SIGHFDSAVI
-239 ELICVAFL
+239 EMICVFFL
-247 IISAMS
+247 IVSAVS
-253 FSLHFL
+253 FSLHFA
-259 AWRGKQL
+259 AWREKRL
-266 KHYLQDPEARFLL
+266 THYFQDPEARFLL
-279 LFLGGLTLITV
+279 LFLLGLAVITV
-290 VSLWLTGVYGDE
+290 VSLWLTNTYGTE
-302 TQRAMRHGLFQVVSV
+302 RGLRHGIFQVVSV
-317 ATTSGFGVADF
+317 ATTAGFGVADF
-328 SAWPGALPFLL
+328 SVWPGALPFLL
-339 FVAAFVG
+339 FMAAFVG

-406 LMLFFLM
+406 VMLFFLM

-423 QVTAWSTVA
+423 QVTAWSAVA

-437 LGPALGEASAH
+437 LGPALGEASGN

-453 VMAKW
+453 TLAKW
-458 ILVMAML
+458 ILVVAML

>member
-1 MSLRII
+1 MSLRVI
-7 LRILGLLLMLFSLTL
+7 LRILGLLLMMFSLTM

-32 GDGQWDAFA
+32 GDGEWSAFVIA
-41 IAILITVATGGL
+41 IAITVFTGL
-53 MYLPNRRAHKE
+53 VIYLPNRQARKE

-80 LGLFGSLPLMLT
+80 LGLFGSLPLMLA
-92 GDAALSPTDAVFESF
+92 GEDSLAFTDAVFESF

-113 GATVITG
+113 GATVVTG
-120 IEFLP
+120 IQLLP

-195 TCFAAYWAAGMD
+195 TCFLAYMAAGMN

-224 STHDA
+224 STYDTS
-229 NIGHFDSALI
+229 IGHFDSAVI

-247 IISAMS
+247 IVSAMS

-259 AWRGKQL
+259 AWRGRQL
-266 KHYLQDPEARFLL
+266 RHYLQDPEARFLL
-279 LFLGGLTLITV
+279 LFLSGLSVIAV
-290 VSLWLTGVYGDE
+290 VSLWLTGIYETEYGL
-302 TQRAMRHGLFQVVSV
+302 RHGLFQAVSI
-317 ATTSGFGVADF
+317 ATTAGFTVADF
-328 SAWPGALPFLL
+328 SVWPGALPFLL

-359 RIILI
+359 RIVLI

-375 IHPNAVIAVKVG
+375 IHPNAIIAVKVG

-399 WGFFSVY
+399 WGFFSAY
-406 LMLFFLM
+406 LLLFFLM

-423 QVTAWSTVA
+423 QITAWSTVA
-432 SALNN
+432 SCLNN
-437 LGPALGEASAH
+437 LGPALGEAAAH
-448 YGDLP
+448 YADLP
-453 VMAKW
+453 ALAKW
-458 ILVMAML
+458 ILVVAML

-482 WRR
+482 WRK

>member
-1 MSLRII
+1 MSLRVI
-7 LRILGLLLMLFSLTL
+7 LRILGLLLMLFSLTMLPPTL
-22 MPPILISLLF
+22 MSLWF
-32 GDGQWDAFA
+32 RDGVWSAFIIG
-41 IAILITVATGGL
+41 IAISVATGL
-53 MYLPNRRAHKE
+53 LLYLPNRRSQKE
-64 LRTRDGFLIAA
+64 LRIRDGFIIAVM
-75 LFWSV
+75 FWTV
-80 LGLFGSLPLMLT
+80 LALFGSLPLMLF
-92 GDAALSPTDAVFESF
+92 GEGSLSITDAVFESF

-120 IEFLP
+120 IDFFP
-125 ESVLYYRQQLQW
+125 ESILYYRQQLQW

-146 AVAILPTLGVG
+146 AVAILPTLGIG

-189 YAALTL
+189 YATL
-195 TCFAAYWAAGMD
+195 TIACMIAYMLAGMS
-207 WFDALGHSF
+207 WFDALSHSF
-216 STVAIGGF
+216 STVANGGF

-229 NIGHFDSALI
+229 SIGYFDSATI
-239 ELICVAFL
+239 EMICVVFML
-247 IISAMS
+247 ISAFS
-253 FSLHFL
+253 FSLHFI
-259 AWRGKQL
+259 AWREKSL
-266 KHYLQDPEARFLL
+266 LHYFHDPEARFLM
-279 LFLGGLTLITV
+279 LFLLALAVITV
-290 VSLWLTGVYGDE
+290 LSLWLTNTYE
-302 TQRAMRHGLFQVVSV
+302 TERGLRHGIFQVVSV
-317 ATTSGFGVADF
+317 ATTAGYSVADF
-328 SAWPGALPFLL
+328 SMWPGALPFLL

-346 GCSGSTGGGMKVI
+346 GCSGSTAGGMKVI

-364 LKQGMREVMRL
+364 LKQGMREIMRL

-387 KVSVPDGIAQAV
+387 KVSVPDSIAQAV

-406 LMLFFLM
+406 VLLFFLM

-423 QVTAWSTVA
+423 QVTAWSTVG

-437 LGPALGEASAH
+437 LGPALGEASTN

-453 VMAKW
+453 SLAKW

>member
-1 MSLRII
+1 MSLRMI
-7 LRILGLLLMLFSLTL
+7 LRILGLLLMLFSLTQV
-22 MPPILISLLF
+22 PPILISLLF
-32 GDGQWDAFA
+32 RDGVWGAFA
-41 IAILITVATGGL
+41 FALAITLATGAILFW
-53 MYLPNRRAHKE
+53 PNRHARKE

-75 LFWSV
+75 LFWTV
-80 LGLFGSLPLMLT
+80 LGLFGSLPLMLD
-92 GDAALSPTDAVFESF
+92 GSYALSPTDAIFESF

-120 IEFLP
+120 IDFLP
-125 ESVLYYRQQLQW
+125 EAVRYYRQQLQW

-189 YAALTL
+189 YASLTL
-195 TCFAAYWAAGMD
+195 VCFLAYWAAGMD
-207 WFDALGHSF
+207 WFDAVGHSF

-224 STHDA
+224 STYDDS
-229 NIGHFDSALI
+229 IGHFDSATI
-239 ELICVAFL
+239 ELICVGFMIA
-247 IISAMS
+247 SAMS
-253 FSLHFL
+253 FSLHFA
-259 AWRGKQL
+259 AWREKQL
-266 KHYLQDPEARFLL
+266 RHYFIDPESRFLL
-279 LFLGGLTLITV
+279 LFLLGLALIAIVT
-290 VSLWLTGVYGDE
+290 LWLTDVYDGA
-302 TQRAMRHGLFQVVSV
+302 RALRHGLFQAVSV
-317 ATTSGFGVADF
+317 ATTAGFGVDDF
-328 SAWPGALPFLL
+328 SVWPGALPFLL

-346 GCSGSTGGGMKVI
+346 GCSGSTGGGIKVI

-364 LKQGMREVMRL
+364 LKQGLREVLRL
-375 IHPNAVIAVKVG
+375 IHPNAVISVKIG

-399 WGFFSVY
+399 WGFFSAYV
-406 LMLFFLM
+406 LLFFLM
-413 LVGVMATGVD
+413 LVGVMATGLD
-423 QVTAWSTVA
+423 QVTAWSAVA

-437 LGPALGEASAH
+437 LGPGLGDVTAN
-448 YGDLP
+448 YGDIP
-453 VMAKW
+453 DMAKW
-458 ILVMAML
+458 ILVLAML

>member
-7 LRILGLLLMLFSLTL
+7 LRILGLLLILFSLTML
-22 MPPILISLLF
+22 PPMLISAWF
-32 GDGQWDAFA
+32 RDGVWEAFMVA
-41 IAILITVATGGL
+41 MAITVATGL
-53 MYLPNRRAHKE
+53 VLYLPNRQAQKE
-64 LRTRDGFLIAA
+64 LRVRDGFIIAA
-75 LFWSV
+75 MFWTV
-80 LGLFGSLPLMLT
+80 LALFGSLPLMLF
-92 GDAALSPTDAVFESF
+92 GDEALSITDAVFESF

-113 GATVITG
+113 GATVMTG
-120 IEFLP
+120 IDFLP
-125 ESVLYYRQQLQW
+125 ESILYYRQQLQW

-189 YAALTL
+189 YATL
-195 TCFAAYWAAGMD
+195 TVACMLAYMAAGMS

-224 STHDA
+224 STYDA
-229 NIGHFDSALI
+229 SIGYFDSATI
-239 ELICVAFL
+239 ELICVGFMLMSAF
-247 IISAMS
+247 S
-253 FSLHFL
+253 FSLHFV
-259 AWRGKQL
+259 AWREKSL
-266 KHYLQDPEARFLL
+266 THYFNDPEARFLM
-279 LFLGGLTLITV
+279 LFLLGLAVITV
-290 VSLWLTGVYGDE
+290 LSLWLTDTYDTLRGL
-302 TQRAMRHGLFQVVSV
+302 RHGVFQVVSV
-317 ATTSGFGVADF
+317 ATTAGFSVADF
-328 SAWPGALPFLL
+328 SMWPGALPFLL

-364 LKQGMREVMRL
+364 IKQGMREVMRL

-406 LMLFFLM
+406 VLLFFLM

-423 QVTAWSTVA
+423 QVTAWSTVG

-437 LGPALGEASAH
+437 LGPALGEASSH
-448 YGDLP
+448 YGDMP
-453 VMAKW
+453 GVAKW
-458 ILVMAML
+458 ILVFAML

>member
-1 MSLRII
+1 MSLRVI
-7 LRILGLLLMLFSLTL
+7 LRILGLLLMLFSLTMLPPTL
-22 MPPILISLLF
+22 MSLWF
-32 GDGQWDAFA
+32 RDGVWSAFIIG
-41 IAILITVATGGL
+41 IAISVATGL
-53 MYLPNRRAHKE
+53 LLYLPNRHSQKE
-64 LRTRDGFLIAA
+64 LRIRDGFIIAVM
-75 LFWSV
+75 FWTV
-80 LGLFGSLPLMLT
+80 LALFGSLPLMLF
-92 GDAALSPTDAVFESF
+92 GDGSLSITDAVFESF

-120 IEFLP
+120 IDFLP
-125 ESVLYYRQQLQW
+125 ESILYYRQQLQW

-146 AVAILPTLGVG
+146 AVAILPTLGIG

-189 YAALTL
+189 YATL
-195 TCFAAYWAAGMD
+195 TIACMIAYMLAGMS
-207 WFDALGHSF
+207 WFDALSHSF
-216 STVAIGGF
+216 STVANGGF

-229 NIGHFDSALI
+229 SIGYFDSATI
-239 ELICVAFL
+239 EMICVVFML
-247 IISAMS
+247 ISAFS
-253 FSLHFL
+253 FSLHFI
-259 AWRGKQL
+259 AWREKSL
-266 KHYLQDPEARFLL
+266 LHYFHDPEARFLM
-279 LFLGGLTLITV
+279 LFLLALAVITV
-290 VSLWLTGVYGDE
+290 LSLWLTNTYE
-302 TQRAMRHGLFQVVSV
+302 TERGLRHGIFQVVSV
-317 ATTSGFGVADF
+317 ATTAGYSVADF
-328 SAWPGALPFLL
+328 SMWPGALPFLL

-346 GCSGSTGGGMKVI
+346 GCSGSTAGGMKVI

-364 LKQGMREVMRL
+364 LKQGMREIMRL

-406 LMLFFLM
+406 VLLFFLM

-423 QVTAWSTVA
+423 QVTAWSTVG

-437 LGPALGEASAH
+437 LGPALGEASTN

-453 VMAKW
+453 SLAKW

>member
-1 MSLRII
+1 MSLRMI

-22 MPPILISLLF
+22 MPPILISLLYA
-32 GDGQWDAFA
+32 DGLWDAFIIA
-41 IAILITVATGGL
+41 IAITVVTGAL
-53 MYLPNRRAHKE
+53 MYLPNRNARRE
-64 LRTRDGFLIAA
+64 LRTRDGFLIAV

-80 LGLFGSLPLMLT
+80 LALFGSLPLMLT
-92 GDAALSPTDAVFESF
+92 GADALSITDAVFESF

-125 ESVLYYRQQLQW
+125 KSILYYRQQLQW

-146 AVAILPTLGVG
+146 AVAILPTLGIG

-189 YAALTL
+189 YASLTI
-195 TCFAAYWAAGMD
+195 TCFFAYLAAGMS

-216 STVAIGGF
+216 STVALGGF
-224 STHDA
+224 STYDA
-229 NIGHFDSALI
+229 SIGHFDSATI
-239 ELICVAFL
+239 ELIGVGFM
-247 IISAMS
+247 IVSAMS
-253 FSLHFL
+253 FSLHFA
-259 AWRGKQL
+259 AWREKRLSQ
-266 KHYLQDPEARFLL
+266 YLVDPEARFLL
-279 LFLGGLTLITV
+279 LFLASLTVITAT
-290 VSLWLTGVYGDE
+290 SLWLSGHYGIE
-302 TQRAMRHGLFQVVSV
+302 MGLRHGLFEVVSI
-317 ATTSGFGVADF
+317 ATTSGYAVADF
-328 SAWPGALPFLL
+328 SHWPGALPFLL

-406 LMLFFLM
+406 VMLFFLM

-423 QVTAWSTVA
+423 QITAWSSVA

-437 LGPALGEASAH
+437 LGPALGEASAN

-453 VMAKW
+453 MLAKW
-458 ILVMAML
+458 ILVVAML

>member
-1 MSLRII
+1 MSLRVI
-7 LRILGLLLMLFSLTL
+7 LRILGLLLMLFSLTML
-22 MPPILISLLF
+22 PPTLISLWF
-32 GDGQWDAFA
+32 RDGVWSAFISG
-41 IAILITVATGGL
+41 IAISVATGL
-53 MYLPNRRAHKE
+53 LLYLPNRRSQKE
-64 LRTRDGFLIAA
+64 LRIRDGFIIAVM
-75 LFWSV
+75 FWTV
-80 LGLFGSLPLMLT
+80 LALFGSLPLMLF
-92 GDAALSPTDAVFESF
+92 GEGSLSVTDAVFESF

-120 IEFLP
+120 IDFLP

-189 YAALTL
+189 YATL
-195 TCFAAYWAAGMD
+195 TVACMMAYMLAGMS
-207 WFDALGHSF
+207 WFDALSHSF
-216 STVAIGGF
+216 STVANGGF
-224 STHDA
+224 STYDA
-229 NIGHFDSALI
+229 SIGYFDSAAI
-239 ELICVAFL
+239 ELICIAFML
-247 IISAMS
+247 ISAVS
-253 FSLHFL
+253 FSLHFI
-259 AWRGKQL
+259 AWREKSL
-266 KHYLQDPEARFLL
+266 LHYFRDPEARFLM
-279 LFLGGLTLITV
+279 LFLLSLAVITV
-290 VSLWLTGVYGDE
+290 LSLWLTNTYDTLRGL
-302 TQRAMRHGLFQVVSV
+302 RHGVFQVVSV
-317 ATTSGFGVADF
+317 ATTAGYSVADF
-328 SAWPGALPFLL
+328 SMWPGALPFLL

-364 LKQGMREVMRL
+364 LKQGMREIMRL
-375 IHPNAVIAVKVG
+375 IHPNAVIAVKIG
-387 KVSVPDGIAQAV
+387 KVSVPDSIAQAV

-406 LMLFFLM
+406 VLLFFLM

-423 QVTAWSTVA
+423 QVTAWSTVG

-437 LGPALGEASAH
+437 LGPALGEASTN
-448 YGDLP
+448 YGEIPD
-453 VMAKW
+453 MAKW

>member
-1 MSLRII
+1 MSLRVI
-7 LRILGLLLMLFSLTL
+7 LRILGLLLMLFSLTML
-22 MPPILISLLF
+22 PPMLISAWF
-32 GDGQWDAFA
+32 RDGVWEAFVLAMA
-41 IAILITVATGGL
+41 ISVATGL
-53 MYLPNRRAHKE
+53 VLYLPNRRAQKE
-64 LRTRDGFLIAA
+64 LRVRDGFIIAA
-75 LFWSV
+75 MFWTV
-80 LGLFGSLPLMLT
+80 LALFGSLPLMLF
-92 GDAALSPTDAVFESF
+92 GEDSLSLTDAVFESF

-120 IEFLP
+120 IDFLP
-125 ESVLYYRQQLQW
+125 ESILYYRQQLQW

-189 YAALTL
+189 YATL
-195 TCFAAYWAAGMD
+195 TVACMLAYMAAGMN

-224 STHDA
+224 STYDA
-229 NIGHFDSALI
+229 SIGYFDSAAI
-239 ELICVAFL
+239 EMICVGFML
-247 IISAMS
+247 ISAFS
-253 FSLHFL
+253 FSLHFI
-259 AWRGKQL
+259 AWREKRL
-266 KHYLQDPEARFLL
+266 THYFQDPEARFLM
-279 LFLGGLTLITV
+279 LFLLGLSV
-290 VSLWLTGVYGDE
+290 VAVLSLWLTDTYDTLRGL
-302 TQRAMRHGLFQVVSV
+302 RHGVFQVVSV
-317 ATTSGFGVADF
+317 ATTAGFSVADF
-328 SAWPGALPFLL
+328 STWPGALPFLL
-339 FVAAFVG
+339 FMAAFVG

-364 LKQGMREVMRL
+364 MKQGMREIMRL

-387 KVSVPDGIAQAV
+387 KVSVPDSIAQAV

-406 LMLFFLM
+406 VLLFFLM

-423 QVTAWSTVA
+423 QVTAWSTVG

-437 LGPALGEASAH
+437 LGPALGEASSH
-448 YGDLP
+448 YGDVP
-453 VMAKW
+453 EVAKW
-458 ILVMAML
+458 ILVVAML